1 MSWLL
6 HMSDPHLGDIS
17 PGQALDDEKMLHGQP
32 DLETT
37 QRVFKRTLR
46 TLGEFVRTH
55 GKPSVVVLS
64 GDLTYRS
71 CGSGFTAFIALLA
84 DYADILPDDPSM
96 VLVVP
101 GNHDVVWELPAG
113 DRGRYE
119 GFLRATR
126 GQGCAT
132 PLLDGVDFAADDD
145 DGTLLGDTGDLPHL
159 VVDGND
165 MLVIPI
171 NSSNYCGTMV
181 DLRGGWTAAEWDAAL
196 EPLGPAKDEA
206 LKQLDRLRRHD
217 ISRVSRPQVAAL
229 GRLFEHLGEARSRT
243 PGDHRVRIAVLHHQL
258 LPVSIR
264 EERTSFEAIVNLGLV
279 RETLRSY
286 DVDVVLHGH
295 KHESGIYWD
304 VAGPPG
310 PSLDIAARQMLVISS
325 PGRFEV
331 GTPVMRALQLTGVPQ
346 ARSIRIS
353 TFLGS
358 SPHRRHAQIEP
369 DEPHVPLW
377 LGAMDAESSER
388 TLVRASSAHLAY
400 SRLQRLRELRDPKL
414 PMRNLVCQVDDP
426 GDAGRLPP
434 DYPSVGSARSQ
445 AWFDDMVKWWQLER
459 SQLVERGLLGF
470 NHGERIYKRWGN
482 QVKRAAHLLDVREES
497 SRALIQLVAPR
508 ETGRYL
514 NDERPMEDGSFPA
527 FVLAEFSITTRDGFR
542 YLDCFGYFRKQEL
555 RYWWPVNV
563 AELAQ
568 LQQAVWEEL
577 PEKKRPK
584 IGRIVTFSAI
594 ALWADALPRVAVPE
608 VDRLV
613 DDPDRLWS
621 LAAAV
626 AHPSSAD
633 ADVVA
638 EWERIL
644 ADLAG
649 DGRKRPPQPRLGIA
663 RLLLELDRVATVAM
677 SDHVDPVRAALMKLA
692 TQHEAHADGELNSAA
707 AKLVKGA
714 AADLRTAVERALATV
729 DSDPPPAP

>member
-1 MSWLL
+1 
-6 HMSDPHLGDIS
+6 MSDPHLGDIS
-17 PGQALDDEKMLHGQP
+17 PGQALDDEKMLLDQP

-37 QRVFKRTLR
+37 QRVFKRTLG

-55 GKPSVVVLS
+55 GKPSVVVVS

-71 CGSGFTAFIALLA
+71 RDSGFTAFIALLA

-96 VLVVP
+96 IVAVP
-101 GNHDVVWELPAG
+101 GNHDVAWELPAG
-113 DRGRYE
+113 DPRRYE

-145 DGTLLGDTGDLPHL
+145 DGTLLAGAGDLPHL

-171 NSSNYCGTMV
+171 NSSNYCGTVV

-196 EPLGPAKDEA
+196 TPLGGAKDEA
-206 LKQLDRLRRHD
+206 LQQLDRLRRHD

-229 GRLFEHLGEARSRT
+229 GRLFEHLGEARSREA
-243 PGDHRVRIAVLHHQL
+243 GDHRVRIAVLHHQL
-258 LPVSIR
+258 LPVSMR

-286 DVDVVLHGH
+286 DVDLVLHGH

-304 VAGPPG
+304 AAGPSA
-310 PSLDIAARQMLVISS
+310 PSLDVGVRRMLVISS

-331 GTPVMRALQLTGVPQ
+331 GSPVMRALRLTGVPQ
-346 ARSIRIS
+346 ARSMRLS

-358 SPHRRHAQIEP
+358 SPHRRNAQIEP

-388 TLVRASSAHLAY
+388 SLVRAASAHLAY
-400 SRLQRLRELRDPKL
+400 SRLQRLHEVRDPTL

-434 DYPSVGSARSQ
+434 DYPSVGSVRSQ

-470 NHGERIYKRWGN
+470 NHGERIYKRWGD
-482 QVKRAAHLLDVREES
+482 QVKRAAHLLDVREDS

-514 NDERPMEDGSFPA
+514 NDERPMEDGTFPA

-563 AELAQ
+563 AELAR
-568 LQQAVWEEL
+568 LQEAVWAAL
-577 PEKKRPK
+577 PEDKRPK

-608 VDRLV
+608 IDRLV
-613 DDPDRLWS
+613 DEPDRLWS
-621 LAAAV
+621 LAAAI

-633 ADVVA
+633 ADAAA

-649 DGRKRPPQPRLGIA
+649 DGRKRPPQPKLGIA
-663 RLLLELDRVATVAM
+663 RLLLELDRVATVAT
-677 SDHVDPVRAALMKLA
+677 STHLDPVRAALKNLA
-692 TQHEAHADGELNSAA
+692 TQHEAHADGELNVAA
-707 AKLVKGA
+707 AKLVKA
-714 AADLRTAVERALATV
+714 AVDELRTAVERALSNVPSTT
-729 DSDPPPAP
+729 PPAP